1 MKPTKKDKYAPK
13 NIHPKTIER
22 VEISRFSKEMDAVI
36 KESEDMRISRMMQ
49 HRTRSFMAMNFSIFF
64 VFLGVAASGYF
75 FLMEAQFLLSLFCL
89 LISFVPALFLNI
101 WAGRPLKAYQAEHK
115 TIFMPKLAQTLNGL
129 EFHPERGV
137 SSKIIGKLAVVPAHD
152 VYKAE
157 DCFMGKYKGVNVI
170 FSEAR
175 LYRKT
180 AREKPVF
187 DGIFVLLET
196 QDEVFEGHTIITS
209 NHKMVKNYETTR
221 WKSLNKVHISVSNPE
236 WDKFM
241 VFSNKPDSAEL
252 FVGDRLIKELAEAS
266 EIFDNAPLTAVL
278 FGKKHVFIMIPYEK
292 DMFEASNLFVPVT
305 TKDQALRTKR
315 EIEQLLEIVDVFDLY
330 EPMKTA

>member
-1 MKPTKKDKYAPK
+1 MKAQKHDKYAPK
-13 NIHPKTIER
+13 NIHPKKIER
-22 VEISRFSKEMDAVI
+22 VETSRFSKEMDAVI

-49 HRTRSFMAMNFSIFF
+49 HRTRSFMAMNFSLFF
-64 VFLGVAASGYF
+64 VFLGVASSGYF
-75 FLMEAQFLLSLFCL
+75 FLMEAQFLLSIFCL
-89 LISFVPALFLNI
+89 LISFVPTLFLNI
-101 WAGRPLKAYQAEHK
+101 WAGIPLKTYKREHK
-115 TIFMPKLAQTLNGL
+115 EIFMPKLARTLNGL

-137 SSKIIGKLAVVPAHD
+137 SSKVIEKLAVVPAHNI
-152 VYKAE
+152 YKAE

-175 LYRKT
+175 LYRKNE
-180 AREKPVF
+180 REKPVF

-221 WKSLNKVHISVSNPE
+221 WKSMSKVHISVSNPE

-252 FVGDRLIKELAEAS
+252 FVGDRLIKELAEAA

-278 FGKKHVFIMIPYEK
+278 FGKKHVLVEHDLHYVVAFFCGA
-292 DMFEASNLFVPVT
+292 DMKAPIW
-305 TKDQALRTKR
+305 AL
-315 EIEQLLEIVDVFDLY
+315 
-330 EPMKTA
+330 